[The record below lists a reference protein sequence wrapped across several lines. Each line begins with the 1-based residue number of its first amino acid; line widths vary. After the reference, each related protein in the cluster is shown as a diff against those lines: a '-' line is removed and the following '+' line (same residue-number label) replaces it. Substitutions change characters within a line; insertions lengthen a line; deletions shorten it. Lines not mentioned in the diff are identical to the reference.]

1 MRINRLFE
9 IVYLLLDKET
19 MTANELAKRFEV
31 STRTIYRD
39 IDILSTAGIPIYMS
53 KGKGGGISLLP
64 GYILNKT
71 ILTEEEKS
79 GILTSLYAMNSLRPE
94 NTDTVLSKL
103 SSLLGEHNSDWIEV
117 DFSNWTN
124 QGNENDIFEQL
135 KTAIFTKS
143 VVTFSY
149 ASGKKEEGDRSVIPL
164 KLCFKGQAWY
174 LYGYCKK
181 RLDYRF
187 FKLRRI
193 RNLIVTDSKEEC
205 EVPSKVI
212 PERIEYVKEKIHVKI
227 KVQKQMA
234 FRVYDEFESYE
245 VMEDGSFLCTMEVPA
260 EPWIIDYICSFGE
273 YGEVIEPKQ
282 LRIDVK
288 ERLEK
293 SLKVYL

>member
-260 EPWIIDYICSFGE
+260 EPWVIDYICSFFE